1 MYNLFRYYS
10 VLYFTGNILFF
21 FSSRRR
27 HTRCALVTGAQT
39 CALPISAASLWRRPL
54 PPMRAWRR
62 GSISGKLCCCC
73 DVLGIR
79 YILPANGPP
88 ALAGP
93 PAEQPIVP
101 RPPGCRGCDALA
113 RCDVGRIDEPGD
125 AVGRTYRRHECK
137 GGVAPRHPRPP

>member
-88 ALAGP
+88 ALGGR

-101 RPPGCRGCDALA
+101 RPPGCRGCDDLA
-113 RCDVGRIDEPGD
+113 RGAVERSAGTVEG
-125 AVGRTYRRHECK
+125 VGRTCLRHTGQGEV
-137 GGVAPRHPRPP
+137 GRTNV

>member
-1 MYNLFRYYS
+1 
-10 VLYFTGNILFF
+10 
-21 FSSRRR
+21 
-27 HTRCALVTGAQT
+27 
-39 CALPISAASLWRRPL
+39 
-54 PPMRAWRR
+54 MRAWRR

-101 RPPGCRGCDALA
+101 RPPGCRGCDDLA
-113 RCDVGRIDEPGD
+113 RGAVERIDEPVERSEEHTSELQSLMRISY
-125 AVGRTYRRHECK
+125 AVFCLKKKKTTE
-137 GGVAPRHPRPP
+137 